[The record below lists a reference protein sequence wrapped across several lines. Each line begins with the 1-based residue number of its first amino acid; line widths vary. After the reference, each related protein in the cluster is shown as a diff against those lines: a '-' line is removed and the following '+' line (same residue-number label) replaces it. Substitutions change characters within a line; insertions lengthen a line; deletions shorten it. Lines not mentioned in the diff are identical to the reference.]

1 MHAIATHED
10 PALSDSARRALAD
23 PVALNQWY
31 AIAALNE
38 IPAGRVIRTELLGIP
53 ISYSVDGDGCPV
65 AWLTQDS
72 LPDGVQIDS
81 MDISAAIN
89 SPLSTLGDFGYL
101 WTTVGEPEGGLFEI
115 PEMAE
120 PDRRV
125 MNAGTLGVH
134 TSGPRAIENF
144 LDMSH
149 LPFVHSGLLGEQPF
163 TEIVDYQVEHREGEI
178 YALNCLIFQP
188 KAAAAATSGQMVNY
202 TFRVPHPLCA
212 LLYKWTP
219 VDETRLDVIGLFV
232 HPLRDDRVRAHLFN
246 CLLDETNSD
255 GQIRRFQQTI
265 LSQDK
270 PILENQVPP
279 QLPLN
284 ADSEIPTRADSTSN
298 AYRRWL
304 NDLGMTYG
312 VVPATA
318 GAAAP

>member
-1 MHAIATHED
+1 MS
-10 PALSDSARRALAD
+10 LSDSVPTAAAD
-23 PVALNQWY
+23 PVARNQWY
-31 AIAALNE
+31 AVAYLNE
-38 IPAGRVIRTELLGIP
+38 IPCGQVTRTELLGTE
-53 ISYSVDGDGCPV
+53 ISYSVDCDGVPL
-65 AWLTQDS
+65 AWLTQES
-72 LPDGVQIDS
+72 LPDKTEIG
-81 MDISAAIN
+81 SAAIEA
-89 SPLSTLGDFGYL
+89 PLPTRGDFGYL
-101 WTTVGEPEGGLFEI
+101 WTSVGEPGDELFDI

-163 TEIVDYQVEHREGEI
+163 TEIVDYQVKHHDGEI
-178 YALNCLIFQP
+178 WAYNCLIFQP
-188 KAAAAATSGQMVNY
+188 KAAAAATAAKLVNY

-219 VDETRLDVIGLFV
+219 VDENRQDVIGLFV
-232 HPLRDDRVRAHLFN
+232 HPIRDDRVRAHLFN
-246 CLLDETNSD
+246 CLLDETNTD

-279 QLPLN
+279 QLPLDQ
-284 ADSEIPTRADSTSN
+284 DSEVPTRADSTSN

-304 NDLGMTYG
+304 SELGMTYG
-312 VVPATA
+312 VVP
-318 GAAAP
+318 GADG

>member
-1 MHAIATHED
+1 MHAAKPYESS
-10 PALSDSARRALAD
+10 ALSDSARRAHSD
-23 PVALNQWY
+23 PVTWNQWY

-38 IPAGRVIRTELLGIP
+38 IPAGRVHRTELLGIE
-53 ISYSVDGDGCPV
+53 ISYSVDGNGGPV

-72 LPDGVQIDS
+72 LPDGAQMGS
-81 MDISAAIN
+81 TATEA
-89 SPLSTLGDFGYL
+89 PLPTRGDFGYL

-149 LPFVHSGLLGEQPF
+149 LPFIHPGLLGEQPF
-163 TEIVDYQVEHREGEI
+163 TEIVDYQVEHRDGEI
-178 YALNCLIFQP
+178 LALNCLIFQP

-246 CLLDETNSD
+246 CLLDETNTD

-270 PILENQVPP
+270 PILENQVPS
-279 QLPLN
+279 QLPLDS
-284 ADSEIPTRADSTSN
+284 DSEIPTRADSTSN

-304 NDLGMTYG
+304 SELGMTYG

>member
-1 MHAIATHED
+1 MTTRNKT
-10 PALSDSARRALAD
+10 PTGLAD

-31 AIAALNE
+31 AIAAIAE
-38 IPAGRVIRTELLGIP
+38 IPVGRVIRTELLGIE
-53 ISYSVDGDGCPV
+53 ISYSVDGEGCPL

-72 LPDGVQIDS
+72 LPDGAPINS
-81 MDISAAIN
+81 MDISAEIN
-89 SPLSTLGDFGYL
+89 SPLPTLADFGYL
-101 WTTVGEPEGGLFEI
+101 WTTVGEPEGELFEI

-134 TSGPRAIENF
+134 TSGPRAIDNF

-163 TEIVDYQVEHREGEI
+163 TEIVDYQVEHRDGEI
-178 YALNCLIFQP
+178 LAINCLIFQP

-219 VDETRLDVIGLFV
+219 VDEARLDVIGLFV

-246 CLLDETNSD
+246 CLLDETNTD

-279 QLPLN
+279 QLPLD
-284 ADSEIPTRADSTSN
+284 ADSEVPTRADSTSN

-304 NDLGMTYG
+304 SELGMTYG

>member
-1 MHAIATHED
+1 MTTKD
-10 PALSDSARRALAD
+10 KTPTALDD

-31 AIAALNE
+31 AIAALDE
-38 IPAGRVIRTELLGIP
+38 IPVGRVVRTELLGIA

-65 AWLTQDS
+65 AWLTQES
-72 LPDGVQIDS
+72 LPDGAR
-81 MDISAAIN
+81 MGTTALEA
-89 SPLSTLGDFGYL
+89 PLPTLADFGYV
-101 WTTVGEPEGGLFEI
+101 WTTVGEPDGGLFEI

-134 TSGPRAIENF
+134 TSGPRAVENF

-163 TEIVDYQVEHREGEI
+163 TEIVDYQIEHRDGEI
-178 YALNCLIFQP
+178 FAVNCLIFQP
-188 KAAAAATSGQMVNY
+188 KAAAAATTGQVVNY

-246 CLLDETNSD
+246 CLLDETNTD

-279 QLPLN
+279 QLPLDS
-284 ADSEIPTRADSTSN
+284 DSEVPTRADSTSN

-304 NDLGMTYG
+304 SELGMTYG
-312 VVPATA
+312 VVPSSI
-318 GAAAP
+318 G